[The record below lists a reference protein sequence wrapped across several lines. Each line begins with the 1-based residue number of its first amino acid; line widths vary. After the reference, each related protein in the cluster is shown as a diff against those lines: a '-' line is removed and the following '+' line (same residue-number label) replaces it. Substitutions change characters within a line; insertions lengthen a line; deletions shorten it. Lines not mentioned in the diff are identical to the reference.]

1 MGQSKVILNNIPQI
15 LLSSDNVV
23 LLSCDNGIRAD
34 LKSVVQQCIGSS
46 NLSLSVL
53 IKYEQVDERNFKT
66 LCFKCYDLLPMYSYS
81 LSCTKHVVPLQ
92 RITGRF
98 GALLK
103 LVKRESC

>member
-1 MGQSKVILNNIPQI
+1 MFNIRLYTLLSSEWNIINLLWIKVYMGQSKVILNDIPQI

-53 IKYEQVDERNFKT
+53 IKYE
-66 LCFKCYDLLPMYSYS
+66 
-81 LSCTKHVVPLQ
+81 
-92 RITGRF
+92 
-98 GALLK
+98 
-103 LVKRESC
+103 